1 MSDNTIVEDSTDALI
16 DGDVKK
22 VLNKRGRP
30 KKDLINA
37 NKKQKVGRPA
47 GDNARIAEF
56 KARILSTKGTAVI
69 EKILNTALEDGH
81 PAQASCMKM
90 IIDRAL
96 PISMFGE
103 QGGGNQKP
111 TIQINIQ
118 GLNDTTTMNVIQPSD
133 HDDAEEGE
141 WEDG

>member
-1 MSDNTIVEDSTDALI
+1 MSDNVVVSDSTDSLI

-30 KKDLINA
+30 TTALINA

-96 PISMFGE
+96 PVSMFGDMNS
-103 QGGGNQKP
+103 GGSKP
-111 TIQINIQ
+111 TIQINIA
-118 GLNDTTTMNVIQPSD
+118 GMSDTISIDQSTSYS
-133 HDDAEEGE
+133 DDAEDGE
-141 WEDG
+141 YEEV